1 MKNFAIKLVWFT
13 TLFILVFAGLSQT
26 NIAISTAIVLFI
38 VGQLLVIYMVY
49 TVLKDDYSTTKTFKN
64 WYEDHPRD
72 IINE

>member
-13 TLFILVFAGLSQT
+13 TLFAVVFAGLSQT
-26 NIAISTAIVLFI
+26 TIAISTAIVLFI

>member
-13 TLFILVFAGLSQT
+13 TLFAVVFAGLSQT

-49 TVLKDDYSTTKTFKN
+49 TVLKDNYSTTKTFKN
-64 WYEDHPRD
+64 WYEDHPRNTL
-72 IINE
+72 NE

>member
-1 MKNFAIKLVWFT
+1 MKNLAIKLVWFT
-13 TLFILVFAGLSQT
+13 TLFVLVFAGLSQT

>member
-13 TLFILVFAGLSQT
+13 TLFAVVFAGLSQT

-49 TVLKDDYSTTKTFKN
+49 TVLTDNYSTAKTFKN
-64 WYEDHPRD
+64 WYEDHPRNTL
-72 IINE
+72 NE